1 MMALRLDLFLLLC
14 VFSLF
19 VTSFV
24 NITHSKAIAPILG
37 ASFLNRSSF
46 PQGFVFGAASSAY
59 QYEGAA
65 REGGRGPSIWDTFTH
80 KYPQK
85 IKDGSN
91 GDVADDSYHRYKEDI
106 GIMKYM
112 NLDAYRFSISWS
124 RILPKGKLSAG
135 VNQEGIN
142 YYNNLINKL
151 MANGLQPYVT
161 LFHWDVPQALEDE
174 YGGFLNRHIVD
185 DFRDY
190 AEVCFKEFGDR
201 VKHWITLNEPRSVSK
216 NGYANGRFAPGRCSD
231 WLKLNCTGGDSGT
244 EPYLTSHYQLLAHAA
259 AAKLYKTKYQASQ
272 KGLIGITLNSDW
284 YVPVSKEKSD
294 RDAAR
299 RGLDFMFGWFME
311 PLTKGEYPKSM
322 RSMLGNRL
330 PEFTREESWQLKGS
344 FDFLGLNYYSSFY
357 AAYAPHQHGVRPAL
371 QTDSLVNVTNQHDG
385 RLLGPMAASNWLC
398 IYPRGF
404 RRLLLFIKKHY
415 NNPVIYIT
423 ENGYDE
429 VNDPTLS
436 LEESLRDTYRVD
448 YLYWH
453 LYYLQTAIKDGVNVK
468 GYFVWSLL
476 DNLEWDSGYSVRFGL
491 VFVDF
496 KDGLKRYPKFSAH
509 WFKNFLSKS

>member
-1 MMALRLDLFLLLC
+1 MIKQRAEALTRITMMALQLDLFPLLC
-14 VFSLF
+14 VLSLF

-24 NITHSKAIAPILG
+24 KVTHSKAISSVHD

-46 PQGFVFGAASSAY
+46 PPGFVFGAASSAY

-112 NLDAYRFSISWS
+112 DLDAYRFSISWS

-135 VNQEGIN
+135 VNHEGIN
-142 YYNNLINKL
+142 YYNNLISEL
-151 MANGLQPYVT
+151 MAN
-161 LFHWDVPQALEDE
+161 
-174 YGGFLNRHIVD
+174 
-185 DFRDY
+185 
-190 AEVCFKEFGDR
+190 
-201 VKHWITLNEPRSVSK
+201 
-216 NGYANGRFAPGRCSD
+216 
-231 WLKLNCTGGDSGT
+231 GGDSGT

-284 YVPVSKEKSD
+284 YVPVSKQKSD

-299 RGLDFMFGWFME
+299 RGLDFIFGWSMR

-330 PEFTREESWQLKGS
+330 PKFTIEESRQLKGS

-357 AAYAPHQHGVRPAL
+357 AAHAPHQLVVRPSL
-371 QTDSLVNVTNQHDG
+371 QTDSLVNVTNQHNG
-385 RLLGPMAASNWLC
+385 KLLGPMAASNWLC

-429 VNDPTLS
+429 FDDPTLS
-436 LEESLRDTYRVD
+436 LEESLLDTYRVD
-448 YLYWH
+448 YIYRH

-476 DNLEWDSGYSVRFGL
+476 DNMEWDSGYSVRFGL

-496 KDGLKRYPKFSAH
+496 KDGLKRYPKYSAH